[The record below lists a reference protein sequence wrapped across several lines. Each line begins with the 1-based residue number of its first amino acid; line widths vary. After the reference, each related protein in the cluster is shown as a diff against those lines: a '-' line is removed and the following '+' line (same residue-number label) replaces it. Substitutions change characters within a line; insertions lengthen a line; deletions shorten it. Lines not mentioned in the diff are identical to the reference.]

1 MNEARPYRKGVG
13 AVLFN
18 AEGKAFVARRIDTP
32 GEAWQFPQGGIDE
45 GESPRHAVLR
55 ELAEETGT
63 AKAEI
68 IAESATWFSYDLP
81 HDLRDKVWGGR
92 YRGQEQ
98 LWFAL
103 RFFGDDGDID
113 LEAGGDPE
121 FSHWKWAPLV
131 DISRQI
137 VPFKRRM
144 YERIV
149 SEFRHL
155 ADPEREP

>member
-1 MNEARPYRKGVG
+1 MAEAGPCRKGG
-13 AVLFN
+13 GEVLLSR
-18 AEGKAFVARRIDTP
+18 EGKAVVARRLDTP
-32 GEAWQFPQGGIDE
+32 GEAWQIPQGGIDG

-55 ELAEETGT
+55 ELAEETGA

-81 HDLRDKVWGGR
+81 HDLRDKVWSGR

-113 LEAGGDPE
+113 LEAGGDAE
-121 FSHWKWAPLV
+121 FSHWKWVPLE
-131 DISRQI
+131 DLPRLT

-149 SEFRHL
+149 AEFRHL
-155 ADPEREP
+155 AEPERQP

>member
-13 AVLFN
+13 AVLLN
-18 AEGKAFVARRIDTP
+18 REGKAFTARRIDTP
-32 GEAWQFPQGGIDE
+32 GEAWQLPQGGIEE

-55 ELAEETGT
+55 ELAEETGAT
-63 AKAEI
+63 KAEI

-81 HDLRDKVWGGR
+81 HDLRDKVWSGR

-103 RFFGDDGDID
+103 RFFGGDGDFD
-113 LEAGGDPE
+113 LEAGDDPE
-121 FSHWKWAPLV
+121 FCQWKWAPLV
-131 DISRQI
+131 DLPLQI

-149 SEFRHL
+149 AEFRHL
-155 ADPEREP
+155 TEPVREP